1 MQLNPEKSNYLIF
14 SRAKENFVTRL
25 TVNGTKIDQKDA
37 TKILGCW
44 IQEDAGNW
52 SKNTRELVKSAYSRV
67 TMLSKLK
74 YTGVSM
80 KDLLD
85 IYSLFVRSRAEYMS
99 VAWHSSLTVA
109 EGHKIENIQKTSL
122 KIILGESYIDY
133 QSSLLKTGILSLS
146 DRRKAR
152 CLAFAK
158 RCL

>member
-1 MQLNPEKSNYLIF
+1 M
-14 SRAKENFVTRL
+14 TRL

-37 TKILGCW
+37 TTILGCW